1 MASRVSSG
9 IFFGCTAAQLE
20 TARASLVQK
29 LIDFGPDR
37 AVSLN
42 VNSNSFAFAE
52 RGGVTIDRMMA
63 ELKNAFN
70 QVDPDGWTET
80 VLDRT
85 AFGNNYGAQN
95 GSAAV

>member
-1 MASRVSSG
+1 MASRVTSG
-9 IFFGCTAAQLE
+9 IFFGCTTAQLE

-42 VNSNSFAFAE
+42 VNSNSFTFAE

-63 ELKNAFN
+63 ELQKAYH
-70 QVDPDGWTET
+70 QVDPCGWPDT

-85 AFGNNYGAQN
+85 TFGNNYGAQN
-95 GSAAV
+95 GSAAL